1 MTKEFD
7 NLFLKE
13 DQLAK
18 RPHLEGKSYLVN
30 GEIKTWNGATA
41 KVRSP
46 VLIQNSD
53 QDNILGIS
61 FIFFHI

>member
-13 DQLAK
+13 EGLSK
-18 RPHLEGKSYLVN
+18 RPYLEGKNYLVN
-30 GEIKTWNGATA
+30 GEIKTWEGPSA

-46 VLIQNSD
+46 ILIQNSD
-53 QDNILGIS
+53 QENILGI
-61 FIFFHI
+61 I